1 MIVVPDFFA
10 TRLVGM
16 EPAAELWLNRVPAL
30 AAEYADRWKLR
41 LVGAPMHG
49 YASLVLPVLR
59 TDGEPAVLKLSYLNA
74 ETRDEPVALA
84 AWRGQGAAL
93 LLDSDAEQGVLL
105 LERLD
110 PSRSL
115 ATEPIEEAVPIIAS
129 LLRRLAIAAPPGMTR
144 DLRRESELWV
154 EELPKEWE
162 RLGSPFPR
170 KMLDAAVEVCRELGP
185 TADRLLVNEDLH
197 FENVLGG
204 IREPWQVIDPQP
216 LIGDLEYTMLSLL
229 WNRRTESVLDDRFAT
244 IVDIADLDADRA
256 RAWTLVLAV
265 RNWLW
270 FVEDEDTED
279 FGWPAVQAIAPW
291 AMR

>member
-1 MIVVPDFFA
+1 VIVVPDFFA

-49 YASLVLPVLR
+49 YAGLVLPVLR
-59 TDGEPAVLKLSYLNA
+59 ADGEPAVLKLSYLNA

-84 AWRGQGAAL
+84 AWRGKGAAL

-144 DLRRESELWV
+144 DLRRESELWA

-204 IREPWQVIDPQP
+204 VREPWQVIDPQP

>member
-10 TRLVGM
+10 KRLVGM
-16 EPAAELWLNRVPAL
+16 EPAATAWLDRLPEQ
-30 AAEYADRWKLR
+30 AAEYADRWQVR
-41 LVGAPMHG
+41 IVGEPMHG
-49 YASLVLPVLR
+49 YAGLVLPVLR
-59 TDGEPAVLKLSYLNA
+59 DDGEPAVLKLSYLNP

-84 AWRGQGAAL
+84 AWQGQGAAL
-93 LLDSDAEQGVLL
+93 LLDSDPEHGVLL

-115 ATEPIEEAVPIIAS
+115 ETEPIEEAVHIIAT
-129 LLRRLAIAAPPGMTR
+129 LLRKLAIPAPPGMSR
-144 DLRRESELWV
+144 DLRRESERWAA
-154 EELPKEWE
+154 ELPKDWE

-204 IREPWQVIDPQP
+204 FREPWQVIDPQP
-216 LIGDLEYTMLSLL
+216 LIGDLEFTMLSLL
-229 WNRRTESVLDDRFAT
+229 WNRRTESVLDDRFAA
-244 IVDIADLDADRA
+244 IVDIAGLDADRA
-256 RAWTLVLAV
+256 RAWTLVLAA